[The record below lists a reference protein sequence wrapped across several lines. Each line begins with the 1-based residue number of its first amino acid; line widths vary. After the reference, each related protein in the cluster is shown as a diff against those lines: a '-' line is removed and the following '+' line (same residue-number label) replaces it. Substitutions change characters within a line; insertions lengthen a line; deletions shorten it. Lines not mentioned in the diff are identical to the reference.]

1 MRTRAAVLFTH
12 KPHYIH
18 IMNLKSTEAIQY
30 GQPEVKIIGTRTVTS
45 LQVYQRSTGKTFT
58 VIAIMDNVEKVTVEL
73 TFVDGY
79 LLVCKEPLYETVR
92 QCDASSLPEP
102 KGSFYRIKWWLSTKG
117 YRKDGGRNAFRA
129 KRVNGKSTKGGYV
142 YLKVTQ
148 FIDEGD
154 IIHENIKKKMP
165 NVSLDKLM
173 EKYTKMA
180 DILYEVIAD
189 TELGAYVR
197 ECLGMTDADAR
208 AVRARCLDTYGDK
221 LQECISTESSLDNLR
236 GAVPHYTNAEARAC
250 TLSREDIIKE
260 AVNKKIAIWNGTIDL
275 IDADI
280 AKAKDTISQLCRTKR
295 ELQLKVSALN
305 ELVENK

>member
-1 MRTRAAVLFTH
+1 
-12 KPHYIH
+12 
-18 IMNLKSTEAIQY
+18 
-30 GQPEVKIIGTRTVTS
+30 
-45 LQVYQRSTGKTFT
+45 
-58 VIAIMDNVEKVTVEL
+58 MDNVEKVTVEL

-102 KGSFYRIKWWLSTKG
+102 KGLFYRIKWWLSTKG

-129 KRVNGKSTKGGYV
+129 KRVNGKSTNGGYV

-221 LQECISTESSLDNLR
+221 LQECISMESSLDNLR

-260 AVNKKIAIWNGTIDL
+260 AVNKKIAIWNGTINL